1 MNQEWIEREAVQE
14 MFLLTTKQ
22 FGRVLRNIKR
32 RHKYD
37 YYLWINR
44 DKDNKSKMY
53 INKECVEWL
62 RKVYFNKEVHYLTSE
77 IEFYKEK
84 IFDLEN
90 ELRTDHRRN
99 KYVSTSLRFLPYKF
113 DKSVSAIHVALHR
126 MRKVFPYP
134 ITFEE
139 DDVICVKEEGIKW
152 LYENYF
158 KRDYLKE
165 LEEYKWHLE
174 MQKNNLKFKTR

>member
-1 MNQEWIEREAVQE
+1 MNEEWIDRKDVQKI
-14 MFLLTTKQ
+14 FSLTTKQ

-37 YYLWINR
+37 YCLWTKK

-53 INKECVEWL
+53 INKEFVEWL
-62 RKVYFNKEVHYLTSE
+62 RKVYFNKEAHCLTSE

-90 ELRTDHRRN
+90 KLGIDHKRN

-113 DKSVSAIHVALHR
+113 GKSISTIYVALHR
-126 MRKVFPYP
+126 MRKIFPYL
-134 ITFEE
+134 ITFEDKE
-139 DDVICVKEEGIKW
+139 VIYVKEEGVKC
-152 LYENYF
+152 L
-158 KRDYLKE
+158 
-165 LEEYKWHLE
+165 
-174 MQKNNLKFKTR
+174 Q

>member
-1 MNQEWIEREAVQE
+1 MNEEWIDRKDVQKI
-14 MFLLTTKQ
+14 FSLTTKQ

-37 YYLWINR
+37 YCLWTKK

-53 INKECVEWL
+53 INKEFVEWL
-62 RKVYFNKEVHYLTSE
+62 RKVYFNKEAHCLISE

-90 ELRTDHRRN
+90 KLGIDHKRN

-113 DKSVSAIHVALHR
+113 GKSISTIYVALHR
-126 MRKVFPYP
+126 MRKIFSYL
-134 ITFEE
+134 ITFEDKE
-139 DDVICVKEEGIKW
+139 VIYVKEEGVKC
-152 LYENYF
+152 L
-158 KRDYLKE
+158 
-165 LEEYKWHLE
+165 
-174 MQKNNLKFKTR
+174 Q

>member
-1 MNQEWIEREAVQE
+1 MNQEWIERKDVQE
-14 MFLLTTKQ
+14 MFSLTTKQ

-53 INKECVEWL
+53 INNECVDWL

-90 ELRTDHRRN
+90 ELGIDHKRN

-113 DKSVSAIHVALHR
+113 DKSVSAIHVALYR
-126 MRKVFPYP
+126 MKKVFPYP
-134 ITFEE
+134 ITFE
-139 DDVICVKEEGIKW
+139 DDGVICVKEEGVRW
-152 LYENYF
+152 LNENYF

>member
-1 MNQEWIEREAVQE
+1 MNQEWIEREVVQE

-22 FGRVLRNIKR
+22 FGGVLRNIKR

-37 YYLWINR
+37 YYLWING

-90 ELRTDHRRN
+90 ELGIDHKRN
-99 KYVSTSLRFLPYKF
+99 KYVLNLSI
-113 DKSVSAIHVALHR
+113 KSRH
-126 MRKVFPYP
+126 
-134 ITFEE
+134 
-139 DDVICVKEEGIKW
+139 
-152 LYENYF
+152 
-158 KRDYLKE
+158 
-165 LEEYKWHLE
+165 
-174 MQKNNLKFKTR
+174 

>member
-1 MNQEWIEREAVQE
+1 

-32 RHKYD
+32 RHRYD
-37 YYLWINR
+37 YFLWIER

-62 RKVYFNKEVHYLTSE
+62 KKVYFNKEVHYLISE

-90 ELRTDHRRN
+90 ELGIDHKRN
-99 KYVSTSLRFLPYKF
+99 KYFSTSLRFLPYKF
-113 DKSVSAIHVALHR
+113 DKSVSDIHVALHR

-139 DDVICVKEEGIKW
+139 DDVIYVKEEGIKC
-152 LYENYF
+152 LYEKYF

-165 LEEYKWHLE
+165 LEEYKMKLE
-174 MQKNNLKFKTR
+174 TRKNNLKLKTR